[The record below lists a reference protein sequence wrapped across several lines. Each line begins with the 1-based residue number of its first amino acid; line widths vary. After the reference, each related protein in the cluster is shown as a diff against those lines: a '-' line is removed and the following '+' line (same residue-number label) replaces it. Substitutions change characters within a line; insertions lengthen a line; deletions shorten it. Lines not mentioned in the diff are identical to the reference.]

1 MKRFLAFAAAT
12 GALVLALLLVMHLM
26 FPAEPVRHAIR
37 VSAAIALVVQL
48 LGFAIARA
56 VGKENVVA
64 GWGLAVLL
72 RFGAVF
78 AFAFTA
84 RAIGLE
90 TGPALMSLVVFLFV
104 STLIEP
110 LFLKP

>member
-1 MKRFLAFAAAT
+1 MRRFVAFAAVTA
-12 GALVLALLLVMHLM
+12 ALILALLLVMHLM
-26 FPAEPVRHAIR
+26 FPADETRHAVR
-37 VSAAIALVVQL
+37 VSAAIALLVQL

-56 VGKENVVA
+56 VARDNVVA

-78 AFAFTA
+78 AFAFSA

-90 TGPALMSLVVFLFV
+90 TGPALISLVVFLFV